1 MKLRSVL
8 GTLVAVGAM
17 ALMAVG
23 VQAAT
28 YSAGAVS
35 PEAGIAEVPVVV
47 TPDSSETSVS
57 VNGYIMKLTYDPT
70 KVTPKLADTDVSG
83 GDCYAVA
90 GTGFDSENTVL
101 VCDKVSTSDTEE
113 VLAVA
118 WASATPVSVS
128 DATTMAL
135 VDFEVADTATGSV
148 PITVEVV
155 SLTSDGTSDTADT
168 VAVANGE
175 ITIDAEE
182 ILYGDV
188 DGTKTVTT
196 TDASLVAQH
205 AVGLITLDTKYL
217 KAADVDGN
225 GTITTTDASL
235 IAQYAVG
242 LIDKFPVE
250 Q

>member
-70 KVTPKLADTDVSG
+70 KVTPKLADTDVAG

-148 PITVEVV
+148 PITVE
-155 SLTSDGTSDTADT
+155 LTALTNDGTTDTTLDAT
-168 VAVANGE
+168 VASGE
-175 ITIDAEE
+175 IIIDAEDF
-182 ILYGDV
+182 LRGDANGDGVV
-188 DGTKTVTT
+188 DVR
-196 TDASLVAQH
+196 DAARISQSLVGLATIEEGKCMLQ
-205 AVGLITLDTKYL
+205 ADANADDTVDVRDAARVSQYLVGL
-217 KAADVDGN
+217 A
-225 GTITTTDASL
+225 TI
-235 IAQYAVG
+235 
-242 LIDKFPVE
+242 PE
-250 Q
+250 